1 MQTRRVDKPATS
13 RRPATIFRLVLCQWR
28 RFRGMGRRQRSAM
41 AKSLEGHIVDTA
53 RSAKA
58 AIQSG
63 RDSNV
68 QPPEKAQPSALVSE
82 SGCFLSTSTERV

>member
-1 MQTRRVDKPATS
+1 
-13 RRPATIFRLVLCQWR
+13 
-28 RFRGMGRRQRSAM
+28 M

-53 RSAKA
+53 RSAKT

-68 QPPEKAQPSALVSE
+68 QPPEKAQPNALVSE
-82 SGCFLSTSTERV
+82 SGSFVSTPTETV